1 MATTYQVE
9 IIHEGLGHWVDA
21 IRRAIESE
29 LADLGL
35 HRSVTVSVTE
45 SAPAAG
51 GPALTLFFGSGGIDN
66 STDVAARVTAAL
78 GAGRVVLPVVQDL
91 SAFSSS
97 VPSELKPL
105 NGIAWSHSDRGRG
118 LARRVL
124 EELGIEEKQRRVFIS
139 HKREDGLGTAE
150 QLHDALAHAR
160 FAPFIDRFSIAGGA
174 RVQEVIAD
182 ALEDHAFLLL
192 LETPMAYASDWVF
205 DEVDYALSH
214 TMGILILQWP
224 GGPRPVPGSNS
235 LPRFRL
241 AEADLITDPHD
252 FHILTPEALDRVL
265 EAIEA
270 SHAQGLCR
278 RRRMLVQSVRE
289 AAVAAGCTSC
299 LQLPDWRLLVSH
311 GGDATLVGVTPR
323 LPTARDLQTLD
334 AARASATGDPK
345 GVLVHSARMLRPD
358 LQSHLEWVTGSREL
372 ALLPENAIGGW
383 W

>member
-1 MATTYQVE
+1 MTTTYQVE
-9 IIHEGLGHWVDA
+9 VIHEGSARWVDTLRQA
-21 IRRAIESE
+21 IAAE

-35 HRSVTVSVTE
+35 HRSVAVAVTE
-45 SAPAAG
+45 SAPTAA
-51 GPALTLFFGSGGIDN
+51 GPALTLFFGSDGMGR
-66 STDVAARVTAAL
+66 SSEVSARVAAAL
-78 GAGRVVLPVVQDL
+78 GAGRVVLPVVEDL
-91 SAFSSS
+91 RAFSSS
-97 VPSELKPL
+97 VPHELLLL
-105 NGIAWSHSDRGRG
+105 NGVAWSHSDGGRG

-139 HKREDGLGTAE
+139 HKREDGLGAAE
-150 QLHDALAHAR
+150 QLHDALSHVR
-160 FAPFIDRFSIAGGA
+160 FSPFIDRFAIGGGD

-192 LETPMAYASDWVF
+192 LETHLAHASDWVF

-224 GGPRPVPGSNS
+224 GDPRPVPGSNN

-241 AEADLITDPHD
+241 AETDLKKDDHNFD
-252 FHILTPEALDRVL
+252 ILAPEALDRVL
-265 EAIEA
+265 EAVEA

-311 GGDATLVGVTPR
+311 AGDTTLVGVTPR

-334 AARASATGDPK
+334 AARTSAAGEPH
-345 GVLVHSARMLRPD
+345 GVLVHSARMLRAD
-358 LQSHLEWVTGSREL
+358 LQSHLEWVTGNRQL
-372 ALLPENAIGGW
+372 GLLPENAIGGW